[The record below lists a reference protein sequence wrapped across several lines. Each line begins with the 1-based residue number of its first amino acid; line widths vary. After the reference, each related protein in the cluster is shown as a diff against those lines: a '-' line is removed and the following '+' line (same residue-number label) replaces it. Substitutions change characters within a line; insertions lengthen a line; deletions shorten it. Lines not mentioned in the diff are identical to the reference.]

1 MTAKPPLRAKNQ
13 DRVTFLIQPED
24 RADILLPVVA
34 LFAELK
40 IEIEAMW
47 MIRAKRTR
55 SERISVTVETD
66 REGARKI
73 ADSLLKLTGVLSVKT
88 QTGAEA
94 LIPSSPHDA
103 E

>member
-1 MTAKPPLRAKNQ
+1 MTAKPRLRAKNQ
-13 DRVTFLIQPED
+13 DRVTFLIQSQD

-34 LFAELK
+34 LFDELQ

-55 SERISVTVETD
+55 NERISVTVETD

-73 ADSLLKLTGVLSVKT
+73 MEYLLKVAGVLSVKT
-88 QTGAEA
+88 QTGAKA
-94 LIPSSPHDA
+94 LIPSPPCDA